1 MDATQLPQMLT
12 PMDVGLW
19 LSLSTGRVERLARR
33 GQIPA
38 IILPSG
44 DILFDRAELL
54 MWLDDLGDR
63 PREVSHTS

>member
-1 MDATQLPQMLT
+1 MLT

-19 LSLSTGRVERLARR
+19 LSLSTGQVERMVRR

-38 IILPSG
+38 ITLPNG

-54 MWLDDLGDR
+54 MWLDRLR
-63 PREVSHTS
+63 EQPREVLYA